1 MKNKILKISLL
12 LGSIYFFSMAI
23 AHISGKKI
31 PGLFI
36 YFNVP
41 SYPYQDKIIS
51 ALSFGWSIFFFS
63 AFLSLSKTII
73 KSILSAGA
81 VAIIMLCFINCS
93 TDFKSLSVNINVNS
107 FYIETA
113 LLFIYW
119 LWLLIWYNKSNKNL

>member
-12 LGSIYFFSMAI
+12 FGSIYFFFMAI

-41 SYPYQDKIIS
+41 SYSYQDKIIS

-73 KSILSAGA
+73 KAILAAGA
-81 VAIIMLCFINCS
+81 VAVITLFFINYS
-93 TDFKSLSVNINVNS
+93 ADFKSLSTNININS
-107 FYIETA
+107 FYIETT

-119 LWLLIWYNKSNKNL
+119 LWLLVWYNKSNKNI